1 MLMILMGNTNNIGDT
16 NLNMKATGETEAQ
29 WKTRVA
35 TNADALPAATVTA
48 QLITTGNQPA
58 TAKYHQLGVI
68 TQTTT
73 Y

>member
-1 MLMILMGNTNNIGDT
+1 MGNTNNIGDT

-35 TNADALPAATVTA
+35 TNADALPAATVTQ
-48 QLITTGNQPA
+48 QLNTTGFQPA
-58 TAKYHQLGVI
+58 TAKYHQIGVVHS
-68 TQTTT
+68 TTT